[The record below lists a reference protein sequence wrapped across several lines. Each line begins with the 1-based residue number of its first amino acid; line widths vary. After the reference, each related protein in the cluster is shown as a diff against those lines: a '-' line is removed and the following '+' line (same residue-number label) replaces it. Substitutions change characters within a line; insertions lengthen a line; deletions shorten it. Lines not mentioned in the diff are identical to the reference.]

1 MNWEE
6 EADCFEG
13 TIELTKKVKNQTP
26 TDRER
31 NLGENRMKRRGG
43 WATLARNFV
52 MTDEY

>member
-1 MNWEE
+1 MDRE

-13 TIELTKKVKNQTP
+13 TIELTQKGKNQTP

-31 NLGENRMKRRGG
+31 NLGENRMTRSGS

-52 MTDEY
+52 MTDEH